1 MHRPRFQLFILFAAL
16 SPFLLVASAFAQVEH
31 KRVLALHATR
41 RDSEFA
47 LIAES
52 RLPQVL
58 DVRLGRNLDYYS
70 EFLDESRFPEPSY
83 EAAFADYLRRK
94 YGDVRFDLVI
104 AFHDSAVNFV
114 DKHRSSLFADTPEVF
129 LANVRPVRRSPG
141 TTGLIHERD
150 FASTLALVQQLQP
163 EVTDVFVVTGAA
175 AADHEYEE
183 MVRRQVASADLKLK
197 LTYLS
202 GLPTADLETRLASLP
217 PRSAVYYLLVTEY
230 GEGNKFHPLQY
241 GVRVATAANAP
252 TYCWV
257 DSAIDLGIV
266 GGSLYSQS
274 AVIDRVG
281 DLALRV
287 LRGESPDSIP
297 LAVVSPSR
305 NQVDWRQVQRWGID
319 EARLPAGTLVMFRQ
333 PTIWDRY
340 KAYILVTIATL
351 LTQTA
356 LISGL
361 LIQRKRRRRAEA
373 QLLQSETD
381 LRSSYQR
388 IRFMGSRLLRAQETE
403 RSRIA
408 RELHDDICQRMLLLT
423 IALQALR
430 GSEADGAIATGAL
443 TQAQGIAKSLH
454 ELSHQLHPTRLRLL
468 GLVDALDRLRVEISR
483 ATIPI
488 AFTHEHVPSTLPS
501 EVMLCLFRVAQETLQ
516 NAIKHS
522 GATELSIHLSGGRDG
537 LALTVA
543 DNGTGFDTEAAW
555 QKGVG
560 LLSMVERLEA
570 IGGSLEIRS
579 AIGAGTSVT
588 ASVPLPALVVATAP

>member
-1 MHRPRFQLFILFAAL
+1 MYRSRFQLFILSAFAAL
-16 SPFLLVASAFAQVEH
+16 SPFLLEASAFAQAEH
-31 KRVLALHATR
+31 KRVLTLHATR

-47 LIAES
+47 VIAES
-52 RLPQVL
+52 RLPQAL
-58 DVRLGRNLDYYS
+58 DVGLGRNLDYYS
-70 EFLDESRFPEPSY
+70 EFIDETRFPEPAY
-83 EAAFADYLRRK
+83 EATFTDYLRRK
-94 YGDVRFDLVI
+94 YRDVRFDLVI
-104 AFHDSAVNFV
+104 AFHDPAVDFV
-114 DKHRSSLFADTPEVF
+114 ERHRSSLFPDTPEVF
-129 LANVRPVRRSPG
+129 LANDRPIRRSPG

-150 FASTLALVQQLQP
+150 FASTLALVRQLQP
-163 EVTDVFVVTGAA
+163 EVTDVFVVTGAS

-183 MVRRQVASADLKLK
+183 AVRKQVASADPQLT

-202 GLPTADLETRLASLP
+202 GLPTAQLEARLASLP
-217 PRSAVYYLLVTEY
+217 PRSAVYYLVVTED

-266 GGSLYSQS
+266 GGSLYSQN

-287 LRGESPDSIP
+287 LRGESADSIP

-373 QLLQSETD
+373 QLLRSETD

-423 IALQALR
+423 IELEALGRANPA
-430 GSEADGAIATGAL
+430 EAPAAEAISVARD
-443 TQAQGIAKSLH
+443 ISKSLH
-454 ELSHQLHPTRLRLL
+454 DVSHRLHPTRLRLI
-468 GLVDALDRLRVEISR
+468 GLVAAIDRLCLELSR
-483 ATIPI
+483 AGCTI
-488 AFTHEHVPSTLPS
+488 AYTHDDVPSTLPPD
-501 EVMLCLFRVAQETLQ
+501 VMLCLFRVVQEALQ
-516 NAIKHS
+516 NAVKYSNAIEIS
-522 GATELSIHLSGGRDG
+522 VHLSGGSDG
-537 LALTVA
+537 LTLVII
-543 DNGTGFDTEAAW
+543 D
-555 QKGVG
+555 KGVG
-560 LLSMVERLEA
+560 FD
-570 IGGSLEIRS
+570 
-579 AIGAGTSVT
+579 
-588 ASVPLPALVVATAP
+588 

>member
-1 MHRPRFQLFILFAAL
+1 MRPFQLVLACAFAAIA
-16 SPFLLVASAFAQVEH
+16 SFLPAASAYAPVEH
-31 KRVLALHATR
+31 KRILTLHATR

-47 LIAES
+47 IIAES
-52 RLPQVL
+52 RLPQLL
-58 DVRLGRNLDYYS
+58 DVGLGRNLDYYS
-70 EFLDESRFPEPSY
+70 EFIDQTRFPEAGY
-83 EAAFADYLRRK
+83 EAAFADYMRRK
-94 YGDVRFDLVI
+94 YQDVQFDLVI
-104 AFHDSAVNFV
+104 AFQDPAVDFV
-114 DKHRSSLFADTPEVF
+114 ERHRTVLFAGTPEVF
-129 LANVRPVRRSPG
+129 LANVPPAQRSPN

-150 FASTLALVQQLQP
+150 FASTLTLLRRLQP
-163 EVTDVFVVTGAA
+163 EVTNVFIVTGAA

-183 MVRRQVASADLKLK
+183 AVRRQAASADPQLT

-202 GLPTADLETRLASLP
+202 ALPTADLEARLASLP
-217 PRSAVYYLLVTEY
+217 PRSAVYYVLVTED
-230 GEGNKFHPLQY
+230 GDGNKFHPLQY

-287 LRGESPDSIP
+287 LRGESADSIP
-297 LAVVSPSR
+297 LTVVSPTR
-305 NQVDWRQVQRWGID
+305 NQVDWRQLRRWRID
-319 EARLPAGTLVMFRQ
+319 EARVPPETLVLFRQ
-333 PTIWDRY
+333 LTIWDRY
-340 KAYILVTIATL
+340 KAYILATVAVVVMQTSLIA
-351 LTQTA
+351 
-356 LISGL
+356 GL
-361 LIQRKRRRRAEA
+361 LIQRKRRRRAETR
-373 QLLQSETD
+373 LLGSQAE

-388 IRFMGSRLLRAQETE
+388 IRSLGSRLLRAQETE

-423 IALQALR
+423 IALQAMR
-430 GSEADGAIATGAL
+430 GSDADGAVATDAL
-443 TQAQGIAKSLH
+443 TQAQGIARSLH

-468 GLVDALDRLRVEISR
+468 GLIDALDRLRVEVSR
-483 ATIPI
+483 AAIPI
-488 AFTHEHVPSTLPS
+488 AFTHEHVPPTLPP

-516 NAIKHS
+516 NAIRHS
-522 GATELSIHLSGGRDG
+522 GATEVSIHLSGGGGR
-537 LALTVA
+537 LTLTVA
-543 DNGTGFDTEAAW
+543 DNGTGFDTDAAW

-570 IGGSLEIRS
+570 VGGSLQIRS

-588 ASVPLPALVVATAP
+588 ASVPLFA